1 MCWGKR
7 GRDEWVDALSDP
19 VRLTL
24 LPGDVGTNLR
34 VMVNGLVIGKEAELF
49 FG

>member
-7 GRDEWVDALSDP
+7 GDALLDP

-34 VMVNGLVIGKEAELF
+34 VMVNGLVIGGGVELF